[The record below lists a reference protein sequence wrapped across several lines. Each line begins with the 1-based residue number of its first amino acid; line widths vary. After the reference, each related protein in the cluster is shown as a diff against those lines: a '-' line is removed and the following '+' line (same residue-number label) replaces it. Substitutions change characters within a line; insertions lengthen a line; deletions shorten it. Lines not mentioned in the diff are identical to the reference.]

1 MKHKFMYLWFFF
13 IYFIIFSST
22 ILSQTDEFGPQGS
35 NRYLFGCNGV
45 QGNDVAIPNSGD
57 FFLVNSGTIEAW
69 IYPFQIFMTG
79 NQKVIINNGQGNQ
92 SWEIDLVGCWLQ
104 LQIYHELVAYSADA
118 DSIKPNTWTHIAV
131 TFWGGPY
138 YYSAQWYINGVASG
152 PVQNKTVTMHSNIDP
167 LIIGSDGGYS
177 SYHDPW
183 YGNID
188 EVRIWN
194 RARTQTEIASDRF
207 VGLGDGGGANTNQNL
222 TSGAEYNGLVSSYTF
237 NYNSSNVFD
246 DISNHTGTYIG
257 STSSTGAVPGNP
269 IPYNLALF
277 CPGTTNDFI
286 QIPDNSI
293 WNNSFGTFEA
303 WINILSSANDQT
315 IIQKGNGS
323 PDAFNFFLNTNRHL
337 CLNIGS
343 QSYIST
349 GAQIP
354 IGQWCHVAVTY
365 RLSTGPNVVFYLNG
379 NINSTLSIAATTMP
393 SNSFLPRI
401 GNRNS
406 TLYNSPFNG
415 YIDELRFWQNYR
427 NVDSIKKY
435 MYVSSKSISNPW
447 LKSAYP
453 FDGNLLNYGNTSG
466 LGGTFDNGLT
476 TKSKCRFSGYRG
488 EGTGGPIGINLE
500 AHPTNLNYYSNPN
513 PFPNNFYLSAPNLT
527 IPDNTTVYDSIMVS
541 DFPGNLTAI
550 DVFVGIEHTYISD
563 LGITIIA
570 PNGNQALLLYDRGG
584 AGKHLLTFF
593 NDNYILTSTTA
604 GYNPPWSS
612 FLKPDNAMGTF
623 GNTPVNGKWKIKIS
637 DNQTSDV
644 GTLIEWGLRFNA
656 SIGIR
661 KIDEKIPNKFNLY
674 QNYPNPFNP
683 TTNIKFDLPK
693 NLFVSL
699 KIYDILGKEVANL
712 ISSELTAGSYNAE
725 WNASQYSNGIY
736 FYRIETGNYKETKK
750 MLLIK

>member
-1 MKHKFMYLWFFF
+1 MIYLTVLT
-13 IYFIIFSST
+13 SSVFAQ
-22 ILSQTDEFGPQGS
+22 IDEYGAQGS

-45 QGNDVAIPNSGD
+45 QGNDVRVPNSSD
-57 FFLVNSGTIEAW
+57 FFLQNSGTIEAW

-92 SWEIDLVGCWLQ
+92 SWELDLTGCWLSFY
-104 LQIYHELVAYSADA
+104 IYHELVGYNADA
-118 DSIKPNTWTHIAV
+118 YSIKPNTWTHIAV

-138 YYSAQWYINGVASG
+138 YYNAQFYINGVASG

-177 SYHDPW
+177 SYHDPF

-194 RARTQTEIASDRF
+194 RQRTQTEIASDRF
-207 VGLGDGGGANTNQNL
+207 AGLGDGGGPNTNQNI
-222 TSGAEYNGLVSSYTF
+222 TSGSEYNGLISSYTF
-237 NYNSSNVFD
+237 NYNENNVFD
-246 DISNHTGTYIG
+246 GISNHNGTYQG
-257 STSSTGAVPGNP
+257 STSSAGAVPGNP

-303 WINILSSANDQT
+303 WINILSATNDQT

-349 GAQIP
+349 GDQVP
-354 IGQWCHVAVTY
+354 IGKWCHVAVTY
-365 RLSTGPNVVFYLNG
+365 RLNTGPNVIFYLNG
-379 NINSTLSIAATTMP
+379 NINSSLSITATTMP
-393 SNSFLPRI
+393 SNSFPLRV

-406 TLYNSPFNG
+406 TVYNAPFNG
-415 YIDELRFWQNYR
+415 YIDELRFWSNYR
-427 NVDSIKKY
+427 YADSIKKY

-447 LKSAYP
+447 LKAAYP
-453 FDGNLLNYGNTSG
+453 FDGNLLNYSNTSG
-466 LGGTFDNGLT
+466 LGGTFDNSLT
-476 TKSKCRFSGYRG
+476 TKSRCRFSGYRG
-488 EGTGGPIGINLE
+488 ESTGGPIGINLE
-500 AHPTNLNYYSNPN
+500 AHPTNLNYNTSPN
-513 PFPNNFYLSAPNLT
+513 PFPNNFYLSAPDLT

-550 DVFVGIEHTYISD
+550 DVFVGIEHNYISD
-563 LGITIIA
+563 LTITLIA
-570 PNGNQALLLYDRGG
+570 PNGTQDVLLLRRGSS
-584 AGKHLLTFF
+584 GKHLLTFF

-604 GYNPPWSS
+604 GYYPPWSS

-623 GNTPVNGKWKIKIS
+623 GNTPVNGKWKIKVS
-637 DNQTSDV
+637 DNQASDV

-656 SIGIR
+656 SIGIK
-661 KIDEKIPNKFNLY
+661 KIGSGVPDKFEIY

-683 TTNIKFDLPK
+683 VTHIRFQIPTASYVKLE
-693 NLFVSL
+693 
-699 KIYDILGKEVANL
+699 IYDITGKILETLVNENL
-712 ISSELTAGSYNAE
+712 QPGYFEAE
-725 WNASQYSNGIY
+725 WNANSIASGVY
-736 FYRIETGNYKETKK
+736 FYRITADNFVQVKK
-750 MLLIK
+750 MILVK